1 MRRNWS
7 PRDLRLSDDSIH
19 LLLIEQEDIRIPLS
33 TQTPAVRRE
42 RNIWTARPL
51 IMRESKLSFPIVCI
65 ELDYIRTSTQPSS
78 HANTTAHRP
87 IAGVAD
93 AWYFDTADLILMSN
107 LVPARGCKTFSG
119 AIDPWSGDDTAI
131 DGVPDVYVGVLG
143 GFGAQ
148 VAVSSVSSQKGSSAV
163 IRSSDDPLDEAFVS
177 HLIETG
183 CL

>member
-1 MRRNWS
+1 MRRNRS
-7 PRDLRLSDDSIH
+7 PRDLRLTDNSIH

-33 TQTPAVRRE
+33 TQSPAIRRK
-42 RNIWTARPL
+42 RNICTTRPM
-51 IMRESKLSFPIVCI
+51 IIRISKLSLAIVCI
-65 ELDYIRTSTQPSS
+65 ELDDIRTSTQPSP
-78 HANTTAHRP
+78 HASTTAHRP

-93 AWYFDTADLILMSN
+93 AWYFDTADLILVSN
-107 LVPARGCKTFSG
+107 LVPARRGKTLSG
-119 AIDPWSGDDTAI
+119 AVDPWSRDDTAI